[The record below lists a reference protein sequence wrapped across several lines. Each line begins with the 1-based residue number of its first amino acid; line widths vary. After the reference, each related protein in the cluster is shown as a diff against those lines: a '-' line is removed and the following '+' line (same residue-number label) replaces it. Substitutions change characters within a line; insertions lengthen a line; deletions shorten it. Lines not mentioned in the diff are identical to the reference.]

1 MVAQH
6 VSQLHSPC
14 QLSFTSLTFAVKTE
28 TLQFPC
34 YVAPGLLLRWSMN
47 INTSQHVSLPETW
60 QIINLVADRHNMVS
74 ICSHRLPEIRRN
86 IAQRYGY
93 VLKPAQTQS
102 SRYTDLQIP
111 HKVHFLQLQKIFFFS
126 RVWLPWWLN
135 EGNWSDFPY
144 HTLFLSHETEPQFS
158 PTVQLHSR
166 YLCTR
171 PLILNNVRHWTV
183 WHYKKKKKECVLERA
198 VPGKKHLHQKERGGS
213 EVGYLSKSLLIT

>member
-74 ICSHRLPEIRRN
+74 VCSHRLPKISRN

-102 SRYTDLQIP
+102 SSYTDLQIP
-111 HKVHFLQLQKIFFFS
+111 HKVHFLQLQKIFFFFFS
-126 RVWLPWWLN
+126 FRVWLPWWLN

-144 HTLFLSHETEPQFS
+144 HTLFLSHETETEPQFS
-158 PTVQLHSR
+158 PTAQLHSR

-171 PLILNNVRHWTV
+171 PLILNNVRYWTV
-183 WHYKKKKKECVLERA
+183 WHYKKKMSVCWREQCQEKNIFTKK
-198 VPGKKHLHQKERGGS
+198 KGG
-213 EVGYLSKSLLIT
+213 EWGRLPL

>member
-74 ICSHRLPEIRRN
+74 VCSHRLPKISRN

-102 SRYTDLQIP
+102 SSYTDLQIP
-111 HKVHFLQLQKIFFFS
+111 HKVHFLQLQKIFFF
-126 RVWLPWWLN
+126 
-135 EGNWSDFPY
+135 F
-144 HTLFLSHETEPQFS
+144 FLSEYGYLDDSMKETGVIFHTIHYSFHMRQRQS
-158 PTVQLHSR
+158 PSSLQLLS
-166 YLCTR
+166 C
-171 PLILNNVRHWTV
+171 ILGIFAQDRLFWTMSGTEQ
-183 WHYKKKKKECVLERA
+183 YGITKKKWVCV
-198 VPGKKHLHQKERGGS
+198 GGS
-213 EVGYLSKSLLIT
+213 SARKKTSSPKRKGAEWGRLPL

>member
-74 ICSHRLPEIRRN
+74 VCSHRLSKISRN

-102 SRYTDLQIP
+102 SSYTDLQIP
-111 HKVHFLQLQKIFFFS
+111 HKVHFLQLQKIFFFFFFFQS
-126 RVWLPWWLN
+126 MVTLMTQWRKLEWF
-135 EGNWSDFPY
+135 SIPY
-144 HTLFLSHETEPQFS
+144 TIPFTWDRDRAPVLSNCSAAF
-158 PTVQLHSR
+158 
-166 YLCTR
+166 
-171 PLILNNVRHWTV
+171 
-183 WHYKKKKKECVLERA
+183 
-198 VPGKKHLHQKERGGS
+198 
-213 EVGYLSKSLLIT
+213 

>member
-34 YVAPGLLLRWSMN
+34 YVTPGLLLRWSMN

-74 ICSHRLPEIRRN
+74 VCSHRLPEISRN

-111 HKVHFLQLQKIFFFS
+111 HKVHFLQLQKIFFFFQS
-126 RVWLPWWLN
+126 MVTLMTQWRKLEWF
-135 EGNWSDFPY
+135 SIPY
-144 HTLFLSHETEPQFS
+144 TIPFTWDRAPILSNCSAAF
-158 PTVQLHSR
+158 
-166 YLCTR
+166 
-171 PLILNNVRHWTV
+171 
-183 WHYKKKKKECVLERA
+183 
-198 VPGKKHLHQKERGGS
+198 
-213 EVGYLSKSLLIT
+213 